1 MADSPRPH
9 INFTWSVDT
18 TANRVISVS
27 TDVIRACT
35 SDNVQPLALLACERF
50 GAQLAM
56 CMETRMKMESLA
68 KRKHISLFFKHL
80 SGAIGYL
87 SGDTA
92 DYLASSDAGGMFKP
106 LYTKDIS
113 DFQMTF

>member
-1 MADSPRPH
+1 MADSSRPH
-9 INFTWSVDT
+9 LNFTWSVDT

-35 SDNVQPLALLACERF
+35 SDNVQPLALLACEKF

-56 CMETRMKMESLA
+56 CIETRMKMESLA

-80 SGAIGYL
+80 SGAIGYVA
-87 SGDTA
+87 GDTA
-92 DYLASSDAGGMFKP
+92 DYLASSDAGGVFKP
-106 LYTKDIS
+106 LDTKETS
-113 DFQMTF
+113 DLQVTS